1 MNILSYDITSTI
13 KLVTSIWNLNTIL
26 LDKISI
32 WNLNTIL
39 LDKISIPPYV
49 SINPSKLKLDLHT
62 CKQEV
67 EVGLLVP
74 LVVPNLIQHSVTFT

>member
-1 MNILSYDITSTI
+1 MNTLSYGINSTI
-13 KLVTSIWNLNTIL
+13 KLVT
-26 LDKISI
+26 SI

-67 EVGLLVP
+67 EVGPFVP